1 MRVCFA
7 LFLLTISLVIIGCAR
22 RNQATYVE
30 LPPDAPPHVSNVKLA
45 SVSATRPANSEAR
58 RSADDSPRKPPKEQS
73 EARVVNKSQ
82 EETGRSF
89 ADIKAK
95 AQQVGVEHLS
105 QSDIQGLSYDQI
117 QELRGY

>member
-7 LFLLTISLVIIGCAR
+7 LFLLAISLAIIGCAR
-22 RNQATYVE
+22 RNQVTYVE
-30 LPPDAPPHVSNVKLA
+30 LPPEAPPHASNVKLA
-45 SVSATRPANSEAR
+45 SVSATRPANTDAR

-82 EETGRSF
+82 DETGMSF
-89 ADIKAK
+89 ADIQAK
-95 AQQVGVEHLS
+95 ARQVGVENLS